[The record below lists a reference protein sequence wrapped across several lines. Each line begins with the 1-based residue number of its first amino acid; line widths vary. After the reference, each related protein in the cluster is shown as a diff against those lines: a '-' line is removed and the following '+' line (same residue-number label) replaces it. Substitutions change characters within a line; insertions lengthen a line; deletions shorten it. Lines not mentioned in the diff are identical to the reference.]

1 MTLPFSIGQRVNIA
15 GSPRYE
21 SPQEWH
27 PKSFVIGQVEVI
39 DGETVYS
46 VIGMPWYPASSLR
59 LVEELKIGD
68 WVEVIL
74 NDTPYTG
81 RIGKVS
87 DVGEEWIALYNMG
100 AWRRSSLRKRTP
112 EEIQQH
118 QTAQML
124 PKPTELQELR
134 RRVHDLEMSLDGFT
148 NGPEPE
154 YVPGISHVKDPIR
167 KRLSA
172 IGSRLDELGSSHS
185 ELMGDVEALAENA
198 GAIEKRLT
206 SIEKRQRE
214 QHERM
219 DRFMQDYR
227 EHKDFDFDMH
237 DRIKALE
244 GERPEVCDEPSTYTG
259 SPIRVSISRDGI
271 EHLAY
276 AGNPDVA
283 MRYAK
288 KALDGIREA

>member
-1 MTLPFSIGQRVNIA
+1 MTPPLSVGSHVEITGPAFGNIDVCIG
-15 GSPRYE
+15 E
-21 SPQEWH
+21 S
-27 PKSFVIGQVEVI
+27 
-39 DGETVYS
+39 GEIS
-46 VIGMPWYPASSLR
+46 EISERGNFRISGLWYPASSLR

-118 QTAQML
+118 TGTIGYQAQ
-124 PKPTELQELR
+124 KCNAELEKAKEAMREILAPL
-134 RRVHDLEMSLDGFT
+134 VDE
-148 NGPEPE
+148 
-154 YVPGISHVKDPIR
+154 
-167 KRLSA
+167 RLSA
-172 IGSRLDELGSSHS
+172 IEKRQDRQTEVTDHLYGIVRKIQKRL
-185 ELMGDVEALAENA
+185 GDVEALAENA

-237 DRIKALE
+237 DRIKVLE
-244 GERPEVCDEPSTYTG
+244 GERPEVCEGKPDRVICPNARF
-259 SPIRVSISRDGI
+259 SPRSKCMFC
-271 EHLAY
+271 
-276 AGNPDVA
+276 GNGTDLCHDKLVRSA
-283 MRYAK
+283 CEYK
-288 KALDGIREA
+288 VLDSMKEA

>member
-1 MTLPFSIGQRVNIA
+1 MTPPIFNLGNLVEVKESHERFTITQIQHMPEEEREYSDIGQ
-15 GSPRYE
+15 PY
-21 SPQEWH
+21 
-27 PKSFVIGQVEVI
+27 
-39 DGETVYS
+39 
-46 VIGMPWYPASSLR
+46 YPASSLR
-59 LVEELKIGD
+59 LVEELKIGN
-68 WVEVIL
+68 WVEVIGDPVGIWCDEDKGHVCEIVDIKENRNIRL
-74 NDTPYTG
+74 
-81 RIGKVS
+81 RGK
-87 DVGEEWIALYNMG
+87 LFTYPTK
-100 AWRRSSLRKRTP
+100 SLRKLTP

-124 PKPTELQELR
+124 PKPAELQELR
-134 RRVHDLEMSLDGFT
+134 RRIHDLEMSLDGFT

-172 IGSRLDELGSSHS
+172 IESRLDKLGPSHS
-185 ELMGDVEALAENA
+185 ELMGDVGALAEKI
-198 GAIEKRLT
+198 GAIEKRQ
-206 SIEKRQRE
+206 KE

-237 DRIKALE
+237 DRIKVLE
-244 GERPEVCDEPSTYTG
+244 GEMPEACDEPSTYTG

-276 AGNPDVA
+276 VGNPDVA
-283 MRYAK
+283 MRHAK
-288 KALDGIREA
+288 KVLDDMREA